1 MSQLDTKHN
10 TETRVKQVKVQNTG
24 EQKESKVTVSKQR
37 IKMWGAVVACMVALG
52 TPCLVSA
59 GVVNSLYF
67 VDTPSSQKVVR
78 GSEAVLQCSA
88 SPSSSMVDC
97 RWSKDGVLLSSSL
110 PRHSMRGC
118 SLVITPVLLEDEG
131 EYRCQVAGRS
141 TSPLLSSAA
150 TLEVEV
156 EPGRPSIMEA
166 REGDWVEV
174 ERGEEVLLTCES
186 QGGRPHAEIQWRDAE
201 GQIILGHAQEHIT
214 RIQHTNTFKTVSTL
228 RFNPLQP
235 MVVTCT
241 AHSEAFPEVLR
252 SNPLTVQ
259 LRRKV
264 QEEQVMVRTGGSVTI
279 SIPENNGPYKWLL
292 NGREV
297 EGETSNSLD
306 IEEFTPDYDMSLVKG
321 VQEKFGG
328 ETRVLKLVRLVHDAT
343 PVKRKP
349 RVEEVEVQGDQ
360 PSNLA
365 TSGRKSLMTCTGEEG
380 REPKYVWV
388 DGQLETSGPLARD
401 QQGRRYRCTYVQ
413 GGVRKVKM
421 MERKMK
427 GMAKDLRRFSK
438 LLGHFR

>member
-1 MSQLDTKHN
+1 MN
-10 TETRVKQVKVQNTG
+10 TLIVCSLVLTG
-24 EQKESKVTVSKQR
+24 ILQGEAGTLKLKPRKGKSVTPELHFKEEPTDVTV
-37 IKMWGAVVACMVALG
+37 
-52 TPCLVSA
+52 T
-59 GVVNSLYF
+59 
-67 VDTPSSQKVVR
+67 R

-141 TSPLLSSAA
+141 TSPLLSSPA

-174 ERGEEVLLTCES
+174 ERGEELLLTCES

-241 AHSEAFPEVLR
+241 AHSEAFPEVVR

-264 QEEQVMVRTGGSVTI
+264 QEEQVMVRTGESTQLICGEVGAT
-279 SIPENNGPYKWLL
+279 YKWLL
-292 NGREV
+292 NDSEV
-297 EGETSNSLD
+297 EGETENTLN
-306 IEEFTPDYDMSLVKG
+306 IEDFTSDYDNSVVKCL
-321 VQEKFGG
+321 QEKVNG
-328 ETRVLKLVRLVHDAT
+328 EVRILKQFRLTLDTST
-343 PVKRKP
+343 PASRKP
-349 RVEEVEVQGDQ
+349 LALQADDGMAYDQ
-360 PSNLA
+360 PPTTKKPEKPAEDKKSNKNVF
-365 TSGRKSLMTCTGEEG
+365 TCVSEGDDIKSNPE
-380 REPKYVWV
+380 YVWV
-388 DGQLETSGPLARD
+388 NGVLEKRVKPAKDSKGKGYKCKLVP
-401 QQGRRYRCTYVQ
+401 
-413 GGVRKVKM
+413 GGMRKVM
-421 MERKMK
+421 QMERKLKSMT
-427 GMAKDLRRFSK
+427 KDLKRFSRT
-438 LLGHFR
+438 LRQFTAPVESR